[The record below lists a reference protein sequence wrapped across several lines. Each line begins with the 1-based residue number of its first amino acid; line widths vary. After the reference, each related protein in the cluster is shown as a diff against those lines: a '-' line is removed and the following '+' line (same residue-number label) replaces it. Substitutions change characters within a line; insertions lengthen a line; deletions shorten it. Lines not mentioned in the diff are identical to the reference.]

1 MRVHVNV
8 PSSAGVHHPGLSN
21 ARGQTLIAAW
31 GCRMAANAIHPISMQ
46 GACPMALLTQHIYR
60 SSNGDRWLLMADTL
74 SDRKFVR
81 HEANQSSGGQLTD
94 TDVDDFLE
102 IGGSGP
108 EFAALRKLL
117 GQTSEGS
124 A

>member
-8 PSSAGVHHPGLSN
+8 VSSAGVHHVAVAECAG
-21 ARGQTLIAAW
+21 TDV
-31 GCRMAANAIHPISMQ
+31 GCRVAANDTNPIFMQ
-46 GACPMALLTQHIYR
+46 GAYPMGLLTQHIYR
-60 SSNGDRWLLMADTL
+60 SSNGDRWLLVTDTV
-74 SDRKFVR
+74 SGRKFVR
-81 HEANQSSGGQLTD
+81 HEANQSSGGHLTD

-108 EFAALRKLL
+108 EFAALRNLI
-117 GQTSEGS
+117 GQPSDGS